1 MWRPPPSLGALP
13 RRATD
18 GGHGRRPAL
27 PRSGAA
33 AFATAR
39 GAGHG
44 VPALLDRDRHGRG
57 SHDVGASRAPN
68 VTRNRPRAT
77 KDALDAALAGLGA
90 AFRTIV
96 QPPPPAA

>member
-33 AFATAR
+33 AFATA
-39 GAGHG
+39 G
-44 VPALLDRDRHGRG
+44 GRG
-57 SHDVGASRAPN
+57 RDASPSIFRSRPARSGVAHVGASRAPN
-68 VTRNRPRAT
+68 VTGIWRGAT
-77 KDALDAALAGLGA
+77 KDAVAGQADPPTAFGRSSTALKRRG
-90 AFRTIV
+90 
-96 QPPPPAA
+96 